1 MKPIN
6 AVIAIGAKARSRSG
20 TTIWVEDDL
29 ATRSGTTIWVEDD
42 RFWGATRSG
51 TTI

>member
-1 MKPIN
+1 MKSIG
-6 AVIAIGAKARSRSG
+6 AAIAIGAKARSRSG
-20 TTIWVEDDL
+20 TTIWVEDDP
-29 ATRSGTTIWVEDD
+29 ATWLGTTIWVKDD